1 MTIGEKIKKR
11 RKELG
16 LTQNA
21 VAGDKISRNMLSL
34 IEGGNASPSLD
45 TLYYIAEKLKIR
57 IEYLVSEDLSLDTFE
72 RLDTEEKISRLYHSN
87 KYEDIVYLID
97 NIRQKTDFIIFLG
110 AECSYKVAREK
121 VRSGSL
127 VTAKKWLSKT
137 AYYSEMTS
145 MDTTLLDA
153 KCSLLSSILEN
164 IQSPKLNFNQEE
176 YESKIS
182 KVVDEEFY
190 HYYLCDFEYNYQH
203 PILRLHIEAKNFIK
217 SRNYTQAILKLTE
230 AEEKKN
236 QENYDAFVFFG
247 IYTDL
252 ENCYKELFD
261 FEKAYRYATKKIS
274 LMEYFKT

>member
-1 MTIGEKIKKR
+1 MTIGEKIKTR

-34 IEGGNASPSLD
+34 IESGSATPSLD

-57 IEYLVSEDLSLDTFE
+57 IEYLVSEDLSLDTFN
-72 RLDTEEKISRLYHSN
+72 RLDAEEKIARLYQS
-87 KYEDIVYLID
+87 KRYEDIAYLID
-97 NIRQKTDFIIFLG
+97 NIGQRTEFILYLG
-110 AECSYKVAREK
+110 AECSYNVAREK

-127 VTAKKWLSKT
+127 VTAKKWLNKT
-137 AYYSEMTS
+137 TYYAEKTS
-145 MDTTLLDA
+145 MDTTLLEA
-153 KCSLLSSILEN
+153 KCALLSSILEN
-164 IQSPKLNFNQEE
+164 IQSPKLNFNQEQ
-176 YESKIS
+176 YELKIS
-182 KVVDEEFY
+182 EVVDEEFY

-203 PILRLHIEAKNFIK
+203 PIIRLHIEAKNYIK
-217 SRNYTQAILKLTE
+217 SRNYAQAILTLTE